1 MTVRRLSLIVA
12 GAVLVALI
20 CWFVGDESGDRNEG
34 KPSRTREKAKKSRLI
49 SRKGESSVARSAMD
63 SAWVT
68 LTNRSGKAVRR
79 LKAQPNRDIESTF
92 VFDNGKPWPKDQVE
106 LCRNILEAQ
115 DLEDVDALRDLSSF
129 VLKCKNPEVRERMV
143 DALGWCGEKTL
154 AELTAF
160 LSDKDENVADA
171 AVTQWKMSL
180 QEIEDE
186 ASKASVIN
194 LALQGIRD
202 HDLLEDVL
210 SELVGMDDL
219 LSIQTLA
226 DAIEGEN
233 ERLSSLA
240 KETYKFITDEEWSGL
255 DSAEAWLQENYSP
268 ELTENHGACEDGAER
283 SLSETDDAAVPQ
295 EELAP

>member
-20 CWFVGDESGDRNEG
+20 CWLVGDESGDRNEG

-115 DLEDVDALRDLSSF
+115 DLEDVDALRDLSS
-129 VLKCKNPEVRERMV
+129 LALNCKNPEVRERMV
-143 DALGWCGEKTL
+143 DALGWCGEQTL

-194 LALQGIRD
+194 VALQGIRD
-202 HDLLEDVL
+202 HDLLEDVMN
-210 SELVGMDDL
+210 ELVGMDDL

-226 DAIEGEN
+226 DAIEGGD
-233 ERLSSLA
+233 ERLASIA
-240 KETYKFITDEEWSGL
+240 RETYQFITDEEWSDL
-255 DSAEAWLQENYSP
+255 DVAEAWLQENYSP
-268 ELTENHGACEDGAER
+268 ELTESQGAFEEDGE
-283 SLSETDDAAVPQ
+283 SPLSETDDAAVQQ